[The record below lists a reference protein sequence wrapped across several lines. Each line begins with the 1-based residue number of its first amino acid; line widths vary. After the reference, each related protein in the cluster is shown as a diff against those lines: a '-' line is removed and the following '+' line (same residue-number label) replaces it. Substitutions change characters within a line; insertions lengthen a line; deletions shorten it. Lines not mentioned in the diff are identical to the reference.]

1 MIKTMA
7 MKRLFVFLALI
18 AAGVLAVSAAGVLK
32 VNKVSV
38 KRTWTVPEGE
48 ELPFEFTPCVNATID
63 MPEGDSPLAVAVR
76 KWITKTLDVDQ
87 LELNTAEEIIDAMA
101 LKIMHGDSPAQTC
114 EFTIKKVYETS
125 KLVTFAMEGYDYFGG
140 AHGTPYYVGVTFRKS
155 DAKDMSERLVRSDA
169 KLNLLLRQG
178 LKKYFGVRSD
188 NQLRGCLFNS
198 DLKAL
203 TKPEHTPWVEKGG
216 VVFQYGP
223 YEIACFAAGLPKA
236 EIAVKSISPYLTKE
250 GKALLK

>member
-1 MIKTMA
+1 MA
-7 MKRLFVFLALI
+7 MKRFYLFLALV
-18 AAGVLAVSAAGVLK
+18 ATGFMVANAAGVLK

-38 KRTWTVPEGE
+38 KRTWAVPEGE
-48 ELPFEFTPCVNATID
+48 ELPFEFTPCVSATID

-76 KWITKTLDVDQ
+76 KWITKMLDVDQ

-101 LKIMHGDSPAQTC
+101 EKIKHGDSPVQTC

-155 DAKDMSERLVRSDA
+155 DAKDMSKRLVRADA

-188 NQLRGCLFNS
+188 KKLRQCLFNS
-198 DLKAL
+198 DLKAITL
-203 TKPEHTPWVEKGG
+203 PEHTPWVEKGG

-223 YEIACFAAGLPKA
+223 YEIACYAAGLPKA
-236 EIAVKSISPYLTKE
+236 VIALNSISPYLTKE